1 MNVTCILYGGLGN
14 QLFQIF
20 TTIAFSIKHNL
31 NFTFFYTPNLGKRQ
45 TYWKTLL
52 SSIILEHTTTEPI
65 ENCIQINQGEE
76 LFDKPPLKTNI
87 VLNGYFQSLTFFEN
101 EFNTIVDILQIESF
115 RGASSQDCVS
125 LHFRLGDYKFLQD
138 CHPIL
143 EIDYYKNALE
153 YILLMDSSV
162 SLVKYY
168 CEEEDIETVNTNVAT
183 LRKEFRNVVFERD
196 VADSDW
202 EEMISMS
209 CCKHHIIANSSF
221 SWWGAYLNTSREK
234 IVCYPSV
241 WFGSLIQQDVS
252 SMFPSEWIKI

>member
-1 MNVTCILYGGLGN
+1 LYGGLGN

-45 TYWKTLL
+45 TYWHTLL
-52 SSIILEHTTTEPI
+52 SSIIEHTSTEPF
-65 ENCIQINQGEE
+65 ENHTQINQGDN
-76 LFDKPPLKTNI
+76 LFDNPPKQKNI
-87 VLNGYFQSLTFFEN
+87 QLNGYFQSFTFFEN
-101 EFNTIVDILQIESF
+101 EFTAILDILQIERF
-115 RGASSQDCVS
+115 REASLQHCVS

-153 YILLMDSSV
+153 YILLMDPTITC
-162 SLVKYY
+162 VKYY
-168 CEEEDIETVNTNVAT
+168 CEEEDLDTVKKNVET
-183 LRKEFRNVVFERD
+183 LSQEFRNILFEREI
-196 VADSDW
+196 AHSDW
-202 EEMISMS
+202 QEMISMS

-221 SWWGAYLNTSREK
+221 SWWGAYLNTNREK

-241 WFGSLIQQDVS
+241 WFGPLIQQDVR